1 MKENNL
7 PLIIDADGIN
17 LLSQNKDL
25 LTYLPKNSI
34 LTPHPKELE
43 RLIGNWKN
51 DYDKLTKTIQF
62 SKLHSVI
69 VIIKGAHSVIVNG
82 NSLTFNS
89 TGNPALA
96 TAGSGDVLT
105 GLITGL
111 IAQGYE
117 PKDAAIFGVYLHGKT
132 ADIGIQEIGYEP
144 FTASSILEYLPD
156 AILDIFT
163 SDEVP
168 EENKD
173 EEDEDNEDDK
183 NEELMSTNNSLQV
196 GNGNFNNNN
205 SKNNSNTNSKNN
217 SNNNSNSNSNKNS
230 KK

>member
-1 MKENNL
+1 MVEVDSDDVLNYFNFKTKATAIGIGPGMGTHEKTAVGFEKFLKENNL

-144 FTASSILEYLPD
+144 FTASSILDYLPS

-173 EEDEDNEDDK
+173 EDELHIEP
-183 NEELMSTNNSLQV
+183 
-196 GNGNFNNNN
+196 
-205 SKNNSNTNSKNN
+205 
-217 SNNNSNSNSNKNS
+217 
-230 KK
+230 